1 MAEIDKALPN
11 SNLNLKEED
20 QDVFVEEAKKDI
32 SQDDIS
38 VMEMEDGGAEV
49 SFDPNAQEIEGG
61 QDHFANLA
69 EILPDDIL
77 DPIGS
82 DLSGKI

>member
-49 SFDPNAQEIEGG
+49 
-61 QDHFANLA
+61 
-69 EILPDDIL
+69 
-77 DPIGS
+77 
-82 DLSGKI
+82 